1 MKRASK
7 LAERDQQERFLNHPD
22 NSRIIGKVYD
32 SWHSQELVVS
42 VSGELKY
49 LKNKLRDCA

>member
-22 NSRIIGKVYD
+22 NSRIIVKVYD
-32 SWHSQELVVS
+32 PWRSQELVVS

>member
-7 LAERDQQERFLNHPD
+7 LAERDQQKRFLNDPD
-22 NSRIIGKVYD
+22 NSRIIVKVYD
-32 SWHSQELVVS
+32 AWRSQELVVS